1 MRDKCKVSTSYDYVL
16 SYGIHGQGTLDKLG
30 KKKSGHVQVV
40 RTEHYIFV
48 VPSTPHCL
56 SLLDHPKSS
65 SSLLR
70 TFLLLL
76 IKMLFTTI
84 SLIAAFAGIATAL
97 PPLTDGTHLEIGP
110 LPYAEL
116 KAQVEAIHASNKRD
130 VLTKRTTEGVY
141 LCDGLNFS
149 GNCYWGAYP
158 IGLC

>member
-1 MRDKCKVSTSYDYVL
+1 LSFRQLLIAFL
-16 SYGIHGQGTLDKLG
+16 SYIIPNLLPLYFGTF
-30 KKKSGHVQVV
+30 Q
-40 RTEHYIFV
+40 
-48 VPSTPHCL
+48 
-56 SLLDHPKSS
+56 
-65 SSLLR
+65 
-70 TFLLLL
+70 LLL

-84 SLIAAFAGIATAL
+84 SLIATFAGIATAL

-116 KAQVEAIHASNKRD
+116 KAQVEAMHASNKRD
-130 VLTKRTTEGVY
+130 GLTKRTTEGVY